1 MPTLSEIF
9 DKRKILLYQ
18 NESLDLDHYYQE
30 PYQDEND
37 EIKDM
42 GKPFETDES
51 KKIRTLDLS
60 NEDRTYSSKARKQ
73 IRRRRKRENGK
84 EKFYYIGIRN
94 CRRLSIFTWYVH
106 VPSSGVEY
114 V

>member
-37 EIKDM
+37 EIKRN
-42 GKPFETDES
+42 GQTNLKP
-51 KKIRTLDLS
+51 
-60 NEDRTYSSKARKQ
+60 
-73 IRRRRKRENGK
+73 
-84 EKFYYIGIRN
+84 
-94 CRRLSIFTWYVH
+94 
-106 VPSSGVEY
+106 
-114 V
+114 

>member
-30 PYQDEND
+30 PYQDEHD

-42 GKPFETDES
+42 GKPF
-51 KKIRTLDLS
+51 
-60 NEDRTYSSKARKQ
+60 
-73 IRRRRKRENGK
+73 
-84 EKFYYIGIRN
+84 
-94 CRRLSIFTWYVH
+94 
-106 VPSSGVEY
+106 
-114 V
+114 